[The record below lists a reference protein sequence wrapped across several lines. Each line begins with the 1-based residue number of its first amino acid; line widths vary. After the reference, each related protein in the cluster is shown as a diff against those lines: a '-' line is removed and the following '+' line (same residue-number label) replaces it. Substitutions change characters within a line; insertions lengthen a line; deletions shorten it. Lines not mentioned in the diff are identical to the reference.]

1 MKKNIFL
8 VCIILL
14 ATFLNSNKG
23 WGQSIVIDNSNF
35 PVGNYGQN
43 STIAV
48 PIKVN
53 GCFADNNV
61 FQLYISGDGFLTEQL
76 IGSFNTYFTTFING
90 IIPNNLIA
98 GNNYSLRVKSTNPV
112 IVSTPTTSTIQVTA
126 TSSTLISKASPEQ
139 SSRILNDQLYFGWC
153 TGSADNNSLNLQNQ
167 SSVGATVSSILINE
181 KTSVV
186 TNPIYSSNLSSL
198 VLNRNYYTYIIKADN
213 GSFISTKAYNIIN
226 SPNRLGLST
235 DGEQNGCLPDTL
247 SFTVSID
254 ASSGGIGDNFPL
266 QKYKIEWGDNT
277 APEIYKHCQLL
288 STNGLI
294 QHLYS
299 STSCSKLNISFP
311 VTTTLINTFYAVSG
325 TQTQQNC
332 EQPVVTTRAKI
343 FQKPTASFTFTT
355 PRCVGSTVTF
365 TNTSSPGVAQL
376 GTTCVNQAV
385 YTWYLDGVQQSQS
398 LLVSTTP
405 NFTYT
410 FNTAG
415 SYTIK
420 LTVDNGSCGI
430 ATKTEIICIQPN
442 ITTAF
447 NFNDNGVFKD
457 SIVDCAPKNFAI
469 NNTTPTVACGQTSFT
484 WVIMR
489 ESDRSV
495 IAANAGIY
503 SYTNSTNNTSQ
514 NPSFNFTTPGRYL
527 IKLTSS
533 NTCKTD
539 TLTRKII
546 INGTTGVSLPS
557 NVTYCANGKTIDFG
571 ADVNHKPTYSSS
583 GGAGETYNWTVSG
596 GNYTVVSGTLT
607 SQYPVI
613 NFIDNVTYTIN
624 LTFTNNCGT
633 QSTSQTITF
642 LSAVTANVGVN
653 PKTVTVCYNE
663 NTIQLNGAATGG
675 YSSVLWSSNR
685 NGTFSNSA
693 ILNPIYTFGSTDRSN
708 LTTRLIL
715 TVTPSNAA
723 CQVVKDT
730 LNITIRPQNTV
741 TSVSSKS
748 VCSGS
753 NVSYTPTA
761 FLTGSTFS
769 WTSTTV
775 TGTVT
780 GLSASGTG
788 NINDVLTNSSNSSDA
803 TVRYSIVP
811 IKDGC
816 NGDTLHLLVTVK
828 PKPILT
834 ATPNATIICS
844 GQSLTVNL
852 TSTVS
857 GATYT
862 WSSSANGN
870 ISGNTNQATATS
882 TASFT
887 HNLSTTST
895 SDITLTYTINS
906 SSNNCAADVQ
916 TVVVTVKPGVST
928 SNAGGDQKLCNATT
942 ATLAGSN
949 PTVGTGVWTQVGT
962 PVVTI
967 ANPSL
972 FNTGISGLTPNNT
985 YRFVWTIAGTG
996 SCPNSTDTV
1005 EIVNRPSITIAN
1017 AGLDDK
1023 VCDFTTTSN
1032 NTYTLAAN
1040 IDISRNYESGL
1051 WTFVSAQNGATL
1063 SSTTIP
1069 NATITFTQPGTY
1081 ELKWTISN
1089 GGACTPTSDNV
1100 IIKVYAK
1107 PVGGTTAANA
1117 SVCKNNNSGTIN
1129 LTGKTG
1135 KVTKWQYAIGSSNN
1149 WIDTSVTANSINY
1162 LNLDTTRRYRAMIE
1176 SDGKADGCQSI
1187 DSSTVTTITVD
1198 AETVAGITLKDTSV
1212 CGTTNSGNIVLTNYV
1227 GSITKW
1233 EYSTDGGT
1241 IWLTVSP
1248 NNTTATLNFTNLT
1261 TTTKYRAVVK
1271 SGSCSALNSTV
1282 STVTVNAGTSAANA
1296 GPDAKLCAVSSFT
1309 LQGTAPSV
1317 GTGTW
1322 TQVGTPTVTIQSPTS
1337 PTTNIT
1343 GLQPNNSYTFV
1354 FTVAGFASCPTS
1366 TDTVILLNRPALTQ
1380 ANAGNDSIIC
1390 NFTSTTNN
1398 QFALNG
1404 NGTSLSFEKGTWS
1417 IINQP
1422 TGGNGNF
1429 TNPNLATSNFTF
1441 SKAGTYTLQWSI
1453 GNDAA
1458 TCPST
1463 KDTVI
1468 FKVIDKIVAGTLSA
1482 SSLNICSGNP
1492 VTITNQNYTGQVQLW
1507 QFKRPYT
1514 QVTWTD
1520 TLVQSPTITFSNVTD
1535 TFLVRSKVVTLDSI
1549 NCTSVEYTTQLQINV
1564 APPSNPGTTG
1574 TNKTECKGTNSGTI
1588 TLAGFTGIIV
1598 RWESSINNG
1607 VSWTSISNTT
1617 ATQTYLNLNQT
1628 TMYRAVVK
1636 SGTCAEAFST
1646 ATTIT
1651 IVNPVTAPNAGAD
1664 VKLCNANTVTLLGNT
1679 PASNETGTWS
1689 LVVGNPVNFSATN
1702 TPSTTITGLQV
1713 GSYTFQWTINNN
1725 VCSPQSDQ
1733 VDVIVY
1739 PSINNTITTTSQTIC
1754 ATQPVTITG
1763 DLPTGGNAPYT
1774 YSWQQ
1779 STDNINWTNIVPVQA
1794 GQSLTFTPTASI
1806 YLRRIVSANPCTS
1819 TSLSAYIIVQPA
1831 ITNNSLSAN
1840 QSICI
1845 NTAAAAIIGSTPTGG
1860 NGNFAYQWQQ
1870 SINGGITWTTI
1881 TNATTKDYSPGVLT
1895 QTTYYRRIVTTD
1907 LCSGSQGNTSQAVI
1921 VTVNPDAKALFTFS
1935 KDKDCAPFNINN
1947 AIIQPSVLPLQNGS
1961 YNWYANNNSIGVGTV
1976 FPGYQLI
1983 SPGDS
1988 IIIKLVTISQFGC
2001 KNDSMEHKFYTVPKP
2016 ATAFTLSDTVGC
2028 GPLLVSF
2035 VNTTPNITWFTY
2047 QWNFG
2052 NGVTS
2057 TAIQPNAVSF
2067 ATNPNFSDTTYI
2079 VSLKAI
2085 TSCESVTFTKTVRVK
2100 SKPKAIIT
2108 PNKSVGCSP
2117 LTVTFSNLSKGI
2129 GVNYIWNFDDGTIVA
2144 TSTNAAQTHTF
2155 NSGVQD
2161 TFDVKLIAIN
2171 ECGRDTAIYKIVVSP
2186 NQVRLDFAI
2195 NGNQSQGCKP
2205 HAVSFI
2211 NASSGATNFQWNFG
2225 DGNTLSTIKNIDT
2238 VTYTF
2243 LQSGTFIVTL
2253 YATNGCSDTTSTET
2267 IQIFNP
2273 PLANFT
2279 ATPLSACIGDTIR
2292 FFNQSD
2298 TTTSLLW
2305 NFRDGYT
2312 STLTNPTH
2320 AFATAGVYN
2329 VQLKAIRQYNSGL
2342 SCTDTINRAITIVSK
2357 LPGLFSVSDS
2367 ISNCVPFTVTFTN
2380 NSLPS
2385 SLTVWTFAPG
2395 VTDTGN
2401 VVTHTF
2407 AQVGTYNVKMVTK
2420 HPAGCTYEASKNIV
2434 VRGPSGSLQYDHGFI
2449 CGNTPVRFSAN
2460 TLSTDSIRWN
2470 FGDGTFLT
2478 STSTV
2483 VYHTYTNAGLYLPS
2497 ATLLSNIYGAC
2508 SVGLQGTDTIK
2519 VDYIKAGFRYAEQKV
2534 CGSTTVQFTD
2544 TSRSYFAATSWK
2556 WNFGDGT
2563 FSNAQNPL
2571 HTYSS
2576 TNTWQVQLI
2585 VTSASGCSDTLIK
2598 ALFIKVNSKPVANIN
2613 APVTACTSRPIPYQA
2628 QIFSADSVTVINWS
2642 FSNGLNTNGLVVNNI
2657 YVNAGTY
2664 TATLITG
2671 TLYGCQDTISKTIS
2685 INPSPNIIASPDVSI
2700 CKGQATQLNVT
2711 GTTSYSWSPLN
2722 GTLSCTTCNNPLAN
2736 PLTTTQYVVTGTNS
2750 FGCTAIDTIIVTVAQ
2765 PIDIVTSP
2773 NDTICIGQSAQLNV
2787 TGATTYAWSPAATLS
2802 SAVSATPVATPTL
2815 TTQYR
2820 VIGFDSYN
2828 CFQDTAYV
2836 VVAVGQYPTVSLGPD
2851 KILPTGTPLPLTTVV
2866 TNGPITKWVWGPSAA
2881 TLSCNDCPLPIAT
2894 IKREVCY
2901 SVEATN
2907 LYKCAARDTLC
2918 VKVFCEGTQV
2928 FIPNAFTPDGD
2939 GVNDI
2944 LMVRAQGI
2952 RTVKNFRIFNRWGQ
2966 VVFERN
2972 NFAPN
2977 DVAAGWDGTVGGK
2990 PASPDV
2996 YVYTCEVVCENDI
3009 SYTYKGNVSI
3019 VK

>member
-1 MKKNIFL
+1 M
-8 VCIILL
+8 L
-14 ATFLNSNKG
+14 AALLNSNKG
-23 WGQSIVIDNSNF
+23 LGQSIV
-35 PVGNYGQN
+35 
-43 STIAV
+43 
-48 PIKVN
+48 
-53 GCFADNNV
+53 
-61 FQLYISGDGFLTEQL
+61 
-76 IGSFNTYFTTFING
+76 
-90 IIPNNLIA
+90 
-98 GNNYSLRVKSTNPV
+98 
-112 IVSTPTTSTIQVTA
+112 VTA
-126 TSSTLISKASPEQ
+126 
-139 SSRILNDQLYFGWC
+139 G
-153 TGSADNNSLNLQNQ
+153 SLNLCP
-167 SSVGATVSSILINE
+167 GG
-181 KTSVV
+181 VV
-186 TNPIYSSNLSSL
+186 FL
-198 VLNRNYYTYIIKADN
+198 KADN
-213 GSFISTKAYNIIN
+213 TITPTPTYQWQT
-226 SPNRLGLST
+226 ST
-235 DGEQNGCLPDTL
+235 DGGATWNPISGQTSQTYSTATAGLYAVLINSTQYGPVTVTTNQNPVANFTFTPNSNICSGTPVSFTSNVTVGTAPFTYSWNFGDGSPSDNSQNPTHAFIPLGCGSSSYTVALTVTDANGCSVTTSNTVNILRAPDVL
-247 SFTVSID
+247 IKDLAHPFSEYSNCGNSPSPSNPNFTVNLGN
-254 ASSGGIGDNFPL
+254 SSPSSSCIAN
-266 QKYKIEWGDNT
+266 YSVNWGD
-277 APEIYKHCQLL
+277 
-288 STNGLI
+288 G
-294 QHLYS
+294 S
-299 STSCSKLNISFP
+299 SASNISFP
-311 VTTTLINTFYAVSG
+311 LSHTYTQLGAFDLVITATGTNGCITVKYYKVVNQSNPAVGISGPGGTTGCTPSGFWFKLTQYSLNSPGTYYVWNFGDGTADTIWNMPIMVDSIFHVFNTSSCGKTGNQFTVKVTAKNGCDSTSATVNNIKLFKKPVSNF
-325 TQTQQNC
+325 T
-332 EQPVVTTRAKI
+332 A
-343 FQKPTASFTFTT
+343 PTSV
-355 PRCVGSTVTF
+355 CVGQSTTF
-365 TNTSSPGVAQL
+365 TNT
-376 GTTCVNQAV
+376 
-385 YTWYLDGVQQSQS
+385 
-398 LLVSTTP
+398 
-405 NFTYT
+405 
-410 FNTAG
+410 
-415 SYTIK
+415 
-420 LTVDNGSCGI
+420 
-430 ATKTEIICIQPN
+430 
-442 ITTAF
+442 
-447 NFNDNGVFKD
+447 
-457 SIVDCAPKNFAI
+457 
-469 NNTTPTVACGQTSFT
+469 TVASYNQGDCNRNT
-484 WVIMR
+484 
-489 ESDRSV
+489 
-495 IAANAGIY
+495 IY
-503 SYTNSTNNTSQ
+503 NW
-514 NPSFNFTTPGRYL
+514 
-527 IKLTSS
+527 
-533 NTCKTD
+533 
-539 TLTRKII
+539 
-546 INGTTGVSLPS
+546 
-557 NVTYCANGKTIDFG
+557 DFG
-571 ADVNHKPTYSSS
+571 DATSNSSS
-583 GGAGETYNWTVSG
+583 TSPTHSYSTP
-596 GNYTVVSGTLT
+596 GNYTVTLISSGSCGNDTITKTICVVPTPAPSFTIDNTTGCIPLTVNATNTSNTLT
-607 SQYPVI
+607 SCFP
-613 NFIDNVTYTIN
+613 
-624 LTFTNNCGT
+624 
-633 QSTSQTITF
+633 
-642 LSAVTANVGVN
+642 
-653 PKTVTVCYNE
+653 
-663 NTIQLNGAATGG
+663 
-675 YSSVLWSSNR
+675 
-685 NGTFSNSA
+685 
-693 ILNPIYTFGSTDRSN
+693 
-708 LTTRLIL
+708 
-715 TVTPSNAA
+715 
-723 CQVVKDT
+723 
-730 LNITIRPQNTV
+730 
-741 TSVSSKS
+741 
-748 VCSGS
+748 
-753 NVSYTPTA
+753 
-761 FLTGSTFS
+761 
-769 WTSTTV
+769 
-775 TGTVT
+775 
-780 GLSASGTG
+780 
-788 NINDVLTNSSNSSDA
+788 
-803 TVRYSIVP
+803 
-811 IKDGC
+811 
-816 NGDTLHLLVTVK
+816 
-828 PKPILT
+828 
-834 ATPNATIICS
+834 
-844 GQSLTVNL
+844 
-852 TSTVS
+852 
-857 GATYT
+857 ATYT
-862 WSSSANGN
+862 WSVTYTSANCGTSSSFSFTNSTSATSLNPSFLFNNPGTYTIRLTITNACGTFSTTKVVDVKKPPTVSLPNYANGCGTVTLNPSTGATITSCGTGTLTYAWIFTGGTPATSSNANPGNVVFSNSGTNTISLTVTNDCGSTTTSKSFTLSPTPDVIVPVNQSFCAGSSTGALTFSSSISGTTYTWTNSNTAIGLAASGNGN
-870 ISGNTNQATATS
+870 INSFTAANNTSNPITATITVTPVNGCNGASQTFAITVNPKPTIPNQTATICSNTSFTVTPSSGGSTIVPTGTTYTWGTPVSNPVGAITGGSAQATGVGSISQTLTNTSASVATLTYIVTPTSGSCPSANFQVVVTVNSAAGISNQSSTICSGTAFSVTPAGAPVGTTYTWSAPVSNPAGAITGGTAQATNISVISQTLTNTTNAQATLTYTVTPTAGGCGNGTFLVTVTVNAKPIIPNQIASSCSGASFSNSPTDNAPSIIVPAGTTYSWAAPTITGGLTGGLTGGVSATVQSSIGGTLNNPTNINQTATYNITATSGAGGNCTSTFTLSATINPKPVIGNQTRTVCTGTAFTVSPTNSAPTTIVPTGTTYSWSAPVATGGMTGGAAGTNQTSISGTLVNTTATAQTATYTVTPTSGATGNCVGNSFDVVVTVNPKPIVTIVPSNTTICSGQQLTVNLSSSVNNSTYTWSSTASGNITGNTNQLTPT
-882 TASFT
+882 TNASFT
-887 HNLSTTST
+887 HTLSTTST
-895 SDITLTYTINS
+895 SDVTLTYTINVTGPAS
-906 SSNNCAADVQ
+906 TNCVGDVA
-916 TVVVTVKPGVST
+916 TLLVTVKPGASLA
-928 SNAGGDQKLCNATT
+928 NAGVDQNLCAVTSTN
-942 ATLAGSN
+942 LAGNN
-949 PTVGTGVWTQVGT
+949 PVVGTGTWTQIVG
-962 PVVTI
+962 PAATI
-967 ANPSL
+967 ANANS
-972 FNTGISGLTPNNT
+972 FNTAINGLIPDNT
-985 YRFVWTIAGTG
+985 YRFVWSIAGLGACAGT
-996 SCPNSTDTV
+996 TDTV
-1005 EIVNRPSITIAN
+1005 EIVNRPAITIAN
-1017 AGLDDK
+1017 AGSDATL
-1023 VCDFTTTSN
+1023 CDFSATN
-1032 NTYTLAAN
+1032 KTYNLAAN
-1040 IDISRNYESGL
+1040 LDALRPFETGTWS
-1051 WTFVSAQNGATL
+1051 FVTPANGATI
-1063 SSTTIP
+1063 SNINSPSAI
-1069 NATITFTQPGTY
+1069 ITFTQAGTY
-1081 ELKWTISN
+1081 ELKWTIAN
-1089 GGACTPTSDNV
+1089 GGACTSTSDNV

-1107 PVGGTTAANA
+1107 P
-1117 SVCKNNNSGTIN
+1117 
-1129 LTGKTG
+1129 
-1135 KVTKWQYAIGSSNN
+1135 
-1149 WIDTSVTANSINY
+1149 
-1162 LNLDTTRRYRAMIE
+1162 
-1176 SDGKADGCQSI
+1176 
-1187 DSSTVTTITVD
+1187 
-1198 AETVAGITLKDTSV
+1198 
-1212 CGTTNSGNIVLTNYV
+1212 
-1227 GSITKW
+1227 
-1233 EYSTDGGT
+1233 
-1241 IWLTVSP
+1241 
-1248 NNTTATLNFTNLT
+1248 
-1261 TTTKYRAVVK
+1261 
-1271 SGSCSALNSTV
+1271 
-1282 STVTVNAGTSAANA
+1282 
-1296 GPDAKLCAVSSFT
+1296 
-1309 LQGTAPSV
+1309 
-1317 GTGTW
+1317 
-1322 TQVGTPTVTIQSPTS
+1322 
-1337 PTTNIT
+1337 
-1343 GLQPNNSYTFV
+1343 
-1354 FTVAGFASCPTS
+1354 
-1366 TDTVILLNRPALTQ
+1366 
-1380 ANAGNDSIIC
+1380 
-1390 NFTSTTNN
+1390 
-1398 QFALNG
+1398 
-1404 NGTSLSFEKGTWS
+1404 
-1417 IINQP
+1417 
-1422 TGGNGNF
+1422 
-1429 TNPNLATSNFTF
+1429 
-1441 SKAGTYTLQWSI
+1441 
-1453 GNDAA
+1453 
-1458 TCPST
+1458 
-1463 KDTVI
+1463 
-1468 FKVIDKIVAGTLSA
+1468 VAGTLSA

-1507 QFKRPYT
+1507 QFKRPYS
-1514 QVTWTD
+1514 QATWTD

-1549 NCTSVEYTTQLQINV
+1549 TCTTFEYTTQLQINV
-1564 APPSNPGTTG
+1564 APPTNPGTTG
-1574 TNKTECKGTNSGTI
+1574 TNKTECKGTNSGAI
-1588 TLAGFTGIIV
+1588 TLAGFTGTIV

-1617 ATQTYLNLNQT
+1617 VTQTYLNLNQT

-1636 SGTCAEAFST
+1636 SGTCNEAFST
-1646 ATTIT
+1646 VTTIT

-1739 PSINNTITTTSQTIC
+1739 PSVNNTINTTTQTIC

-1779 STDNINWTNIVPVQA
+1779 STDNINWTNIIPVQA

-1806 YLRRIVSANPCTS
+1806 YVRRIVNANPCTS
-1819 TSLSAYIIVQPA
+1819 NSLSAYIIVQPA

-1845 NTAAAAIIGSTPTGG
+1845 NTAAATIIGSVPAGG

-1870 SINGGITWTTI
+1870 SINGGVTWTTI

-1907 LCSGSQGNTSQAVI
+1907 LCSGSQGNTSLTVI

-1947 AIIQPSVLPLQNGS
+1947 TIIQPSVLPLQNGS
-1961 YNWYANNNSIGVGTV
+1961 YNWYANNNSIGAGTI
-1976 FPGYQLI
+1976 FPGYQLTN
-1983 SPGDS
+1983 PGDS
-1988 IIIKLVTISQFGC
+1988 IIIKLVTVSQFGC

-2035 VNTTPNITWFTY
+2035 VNTTPNISWFTY

-2067 ATNPNFSDTTYI
+2067 ATNPTFSDTTYT
-2079 VSLKAI
+2079 VTLKAI

-2129 GVNYIWNFDDGTIVA
+2129 GVNYIWNFDDGATINA
-2144 TSTNAAQTHTF
+2144 STNAAQTHIF

-2161 TFDVKLIAIN
+2161 TFDVRLIAIN
-2171 ECGRDTAIYKIVVSP
+2171 ECGRDTAVYKIVVSP

-2205 HAVSFI
+2205 HSVSFI

-2238 VTYTF
+2238 VTHTF
-2243 LQSGTFIVTL
+2243 LQSGTYIVTL

-2267 IQIFNP
+2267 IQVFNP
-2273 PLANFT
+2273 PSANFT

-2312 STLTNPTH
+2312 STLINPTH

-2342 SCTDTINRAITIVSK
+2342 SCTDTINRAITIVTK

-2380 NSLPS
+2380 NILPS

-2407 AQVGTYNVKMVTK
+2407 TQVGTYNVKMVAK

-2434 VRGPSGSLQYDHGFI
+2434 VRGPSGTFQYNHGFI
-2449 CGNTPVRFSAN
+2449 CGNTPVRFTAN
-2460 TLSTDSIRWN
+2460 TLNTDSIRWN

-2483 VYHTYTNAGLYLPS
+2483 VYHTYANAGLYMPS

-2508 SVGLQGTDTIK
+2508 SVALQGTDTIK

-2544 TSRSYFAATSWK
+2544 TSRSYFTATSWK

-2563 FSNAQNPL
+2563 FSNVQSPS

-2585 VTSASGCSDTLIK
+2585 VTSASGCSDTLTK

-2628 QIFSADSVTVINWS
+2628 QIFSADSVTVVNWS

-2657 YVNAGTY
+2657 YVNAGTH

-2671 TLYGCQDTISKTIS
+2671 TLYGCQDTISKTIT
-2685 INPSPNIIASPDVSI
+2685 INPSPNIIASPDVTI

-2711 GTTSYSWSPLN
+2711 GTTSYNWSPLN

-2750 FGCTAIDTIIVTVAQ
+2750 FGCTAIDTIVVTVAQ

-2787 TGATTYAWSPAATLS
+2787 TGATTYVWSPAATLS
-2802 SAVSATPVATPTL
+2802 SAVSATPLATPVL

-2836 VVAVGQYPTVSLGPD
+2836 LVAVGQYPTVSLGAD

-2866 TNGPITKWVWGPSAA
+2866 TNGPITKWVWGPLSA

-2901 SVEATN
+2901 SVEVAN
-2907 LYKCAARDTLC
+2907 LYKCAARDTIC